1 MCHGLAQAVFYCN
14 TQGDWSPQHPDQAT
28 CQVRSVGRRSLNLLS
43 GANNYDI
50 GDNQNNSGLLLLLS
64 EDNYSQ
70 DHIYHSRTYDSFYTT
85 ATTTDNYDKF
95 TLIHNSQQ

>member
-1 MCHGLAQAVFYCN
+1 M
-14 TQGDWSPQHPDQAT
+14 
-28 CQVRSVGRRSLNLLS
+28 LS